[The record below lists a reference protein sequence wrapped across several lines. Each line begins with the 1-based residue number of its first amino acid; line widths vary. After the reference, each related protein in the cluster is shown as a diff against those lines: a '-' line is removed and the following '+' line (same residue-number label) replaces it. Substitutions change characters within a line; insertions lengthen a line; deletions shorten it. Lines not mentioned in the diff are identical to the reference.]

1 MTLNKISN
9 KIIFGA
15 ITVATLLTGFVNFN
29 ASAQTTANRGIIV
42 SPAIMELE
50 ADRGNSY
57 EFTVKIENDTPD
69 TNYTMRSLVNSFEA
83 GSEEGIPVIKE
94 LPDGSELKN
103 WIKFDQEEFTLASRE
118 SFDSVF
124 KVNVPDEAKPGS
136 YFLAVT
142 YATGD
147 KEKVV
152 TNSKVVVEQ
161 RVAALL
167 FVTVK
172 GKVERQVEFKTFATN
187 KQVYDPFFDGLKL
200 DYKIGT
206 EGNVYLKPA
215 GNIFV
220 GNDINNPEATLAL
233 NPNENFIL
241 PNSSRTFEFVNQAKL
256 NIPFLTQ
263 KVTGEREVEIS
274 RPWFGTQ
281 KITANV
287 LFADSEGK
295 LERKEIETQVLFIP
309 WKSGLLLLVTVGAAV
324 GAYFVAKP
332 KFSKEK

>member
-1 MTLNKISN
+1 MTLNKISH
-9 KIIFGA
+9 KLIFGA
-15 ITVATLLTGFVNFN
+15 VTVATLLTGF
-29 ASAQTTANRGIIV
+29 ASFQTQAQTTANRGIIV

-50 ADRGNSY
+50 ADRGASY
-57 EFTVKIENDTPD
+57 EFTVRVENDTPESE
-69 TNYTMRSLVNSFEA
+69 YTMRSLVNTFEA

-94 LPDGSELKN
+94 LPEGNEIRN
-103 WIKFDQEEFTLASRE
+103 WIKFDQEEFSVSPRD

-147 KEKVV
+147 AETVV

-187 KQVYDPFFDGLKL
+187 KQVYDPFFDGIKL

-220 GNDINNPEATLAL
+220 GNNIDKPEATLAL
-233 NPNENFIL
+233 NPNDSFIL
-241 PNSSRTFEFVNQAKL
+241 PNSNRSFGFVNQPKL
-256 NIPFLTQ
+256 NIPLLTQ
-263 KVTGEREVEIS
+263 KVEGEREVDIN
-274 RPWFGTQ
+274 RPWFGSQ
-281 KITANV
+281 KITANII
-287 LFADSEGK
+287 FADSEGK
-295 LERKEIETQVLFIP
+295 LERKEVETEVLYIP
-309 WKSGLLLLVTVGAAV
+309 WKLGLVVLVAVAAAA

-332 KFSKEK
+332 KFSKE

>member
-15 ITVATLLTGFVNFN
+15 VMVSTLLTGFVTFS
-29 ASAQTTANRGIIV
+29 AQAQTTANRGLIV

-50 ADRGNSY
+50 ADRGSSY
-57 EFTVKIENDTPD
+57 EFTVKVENDTPETD
-69 TNYTMRSLVNSFEA
+69 YSLRSLVNSFEA
-83 GSEEGIPVIKE
+83 GNEEGIPVIKE
-94 LPDGSELKN
+94 LPEGSEIRN
-103 WIKFDQEEFTLASRE
+103 WIKFDQEEFSVSPRD

-136 YFLAVT
+136 YFLAIT

-152 TNSKVVVEQ
+152 TNTKVVVEQ

-172 GKVERQVEFKTFATN
+172 GKIERQVEFKTFATN
-187 KQVYDPFFDGLKL
+187 KQVYDPFFDGIKL
-200 DYKIGT
+200 DYRIAT

-220 GNDINNPEATLAL
+220 GNDVSNPEATLAL
-233 NPNENFIL
+233 NPNDSFIL
-241 PNSSRTFEFVNQAKL
+241 PNSNRSFEFFSKPKF

-263 KVTGEREVEIS
+263 SVTGEREIELNK
-274 RPWFGTQ
+274 PWFGSQ
-281 KITANV
+281 KITANIIY
-287 LFADSEGK
+287 ADSEGK
-295 LERKEIETQVLFIP
+295 LERKETETQVIFIP
-309 WKSGLLLLVTVGAAV
+309 WKSGLVLLVTVGAAV
-324 GAYFVAKP
+324 GAYFVVKP
-332 KFSKEK
+332 KFSKE